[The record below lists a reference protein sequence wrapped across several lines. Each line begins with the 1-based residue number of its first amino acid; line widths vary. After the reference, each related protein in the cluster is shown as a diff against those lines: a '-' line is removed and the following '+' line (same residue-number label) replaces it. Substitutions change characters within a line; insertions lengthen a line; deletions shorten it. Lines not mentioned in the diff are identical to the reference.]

1 MGPERLR
8 AGALRRA
15 GAAEPPARAPF
26 AARGPASVQPSAA
39 AVASRLVHREDFEAL
54 LGTRPI
60 GRSAHFAIHHVQR
73 GPLRRS
79 ASRAEAR
86 PDELSTDG
94 AEISPKPV
102 DNSAAPNPEPAPTG
116 HWLGVMAPK
125 RHARRAVT
133 RNLVKRLAREAFGR
147 RELALAGGLWLVRLR
162 QPLSRADFVSARSQA
177 LAGALHAELDAL
189 IGPLAAPPAT
199 ASTTPHGRPAAPRAR
214 PARGPA

>member
-1 MGPERLR
+1 M
-8 AGALRRA
+8 RRA

-26 AARGPASVQPSAA
+26 AARGPASVQPSTA

-73 GPLRRS
+73 GPMRRPP
-79 ASRAEAR
+79 SRAGAR
-86 PDELSTDG
+86 SNELSTDG
-94 AEISPKPV
+94 QEIASKTV
-102 DNSAAPNPEPAPTG
+102 DNVPAPNPEPAPSG

-147 RELALAGGLWLVRLR
+147 REQALACGLWLVRLR
-162 QPLSRADFVSARSQA
+162 QPLPRGDYVSARSRA
-177 LAGALHAELDAL
+177 LASALHAELDAL
-189 IGPLAAPPAT
+189 IGPLAIPAVPR
-199 ASTTPHGRPAAPRAR
+199 ASPSATPRAR
-214 PARGPA
+214 PGRGAA

>member
-1 MGPERLR
+1 M
-8 AGALRRA
+8 
-15 GAAEPPARAPF
+15 
-26 AARGPASVQPSAA
+26 
-39 AVASRLVHREDFEAL
+39 ASRLVHREDFEAL

-102 DNSAAPNPEPAPTG
+102 NNSAAPNPEPAPTG

-199 ASTTPHGRPAAPRAR
+199 ARTTPHGRPAAPRAR